1 MNQMIKPIVVLLA
14 ICIISSA
21 LLGMTY
27 NATAQKIIDV
37 NQKAS
42 DAAAME
48 VLPGAS
54 TFAGFGTDALDT
66 EVYQSVLEETSGKGY
81 VFKVKDK
88 GFGGAYSV
96 MVGIDADGKVTGAK
110 LMENTET
117 PGLGSKTGTP
127 DFTGRF
133 VGKTGA
139 EIEGVETITGATIS
153 SDAFKRCV
161 ALACEA
167 YEGIITKGASMSK

>member
-1 MNQMIKPIVVLLA
+1 MNFNQMLKPIIVLLA
-14 ICIISSA
+14 ICVISSA
-21 LLGMTY
+21 LLGMT
-27 NATAQKIIDV
+27 NQATAQKIIDV

-54 TFAGFGTDALDT
+54 EFAGLVNDTLDT
-66 EVYQSVLEETSGKGY
+66 EVYQSVLEEKTGKGY

-117 PGLGSKTGTP
+117 PGLGSKTAAP

-133 VGKTGA
+133 IGKTGA
-139 EIEGVETITGATIS
+139 EIAGVETITGATIS

-161 ALACEA
+161 ALACDG
-167 YEGIITKGASMSK
+167 YETVKGAGK